1 MMQPTTCDMGH
12 DGQRCCGG
20 RAARLRLFNCH
31 GAPTAGRRLSGRR
44 QSSTRMAAGRS
55 APRCTSGAPAVL
67 QQRRYESSPPACGET
82 HVRRFSSGSA
92 HIFRTTCMCRSA
104 RRQGSGRAATEALPS
119 RVQQPRRS
127 AAPGN
132 LGVPGLR
139 GPRPGAGRAGP
150 GRERTYECVRP
161 IEEQIAESDLGPE
174 ATRPLNWL
182 EQVAWSPWNG
192 AGRRGEWR
200 SWRIRWSDGSL
211 YGAVA
216 AMSSPL

>member
-67 QQRRYESSPPACGET
+67 QQRRYESSPPAWET

-104 RRQGSGRAATEALPS
+104 RRQGSGRAATEALS
-119 RVQQPRRS
+119 SQVQQPRRS

-132 LGVPGLR
+132 LGVPRLR

-182 EQVAWSPWNG
+182 EQVARSPWNG

-211 YGAVA
+211 WRCGCNV
-216 AMSSPL
+216 